1 MATAVLRLA
10 ASLFRVT
17 PAWCNPGGR
26 TPEACFPHGSRACGA
41 NVRVSCEQRS
51 EAGHLCCTCV
61 AQTVHSSFS
70 QISDSKKFKS
80 ASEYIR
86 YPCRIFVLLTDPP
99 FLFVTA
105 VTAVCTTGTMRS
117 QGQPTA
123 AMSRAPSPPLLARR
137 RCFTILLSLL
147 LATTQVRASLF
158 SKLTKLGS
166 KESDEEATPDDAAL
180 VYGHKKLASTPTLAE
195 FSTEPAF
202 PTAETLFLLGRAHDE
217 GREDV
222 GIKRNE
228 DAARELYESAAK
240 LGYPEAQHALSVILA
255 SSGEDEVEAILYDF
269 FASLGGDP
277 LAHAALGY
285 RYLYG

>member
-1 MATAVLRLA
+1 M
-10 ASLFRVT
+10 
-17 PAWCNPGGR
+17 
-26 TPEACFPHGSRACGA
+26 
-41 NVRVSCEQRS
+41 Q
-51 EAGHLCCTCV
+51 
-61 AQTVHSSFS
+61 
-70 QISDSKKFKS
+70 
-80 ASEYIR
+80 
-86 YPCRIFVLLTDPP
+86 
-99 FLFVTA
+99 
-105 VTAVCTTGTMRS
+105 
-117 QGQPTA
+117 
-123 AMSRAPSPPLLARR
+123 SPPLARR
-137 RCFTILLSLL
+137 GCFIVVAVLLVV
-147 LATTQVRASLF
+147 TRQVRASDVLA
-158 SKLTKLGS
+158 KLMKLGS
-166 KESDEEATPDDAAL
+166 NKEEFDEGGTDHAAL

-222 GIKRNE
+222 GIKRDE